1 MRQVRI
7 GAGALWL
14 AIMPGLALAQACP
27 QGVARDGVWIEFPD
41 RTVMTRVLSDGRIAE
56 TEYAFDGGP
65 VYGYITLPMGLVL
78 ESWSL
83 ENGRAPAA
91 DRESVTYSGTP
102 DPVPFPAPGV
112 RFDGIETSRFA
123 DGGQSRYTIN
133 VTVGAG
139 APVTI
144 GGCTYSGLPVDVTR
158 IEMDGTVYR
167 DSMMHLTDLGV
178 TIYLGF
184 SDDGSTPVPLM
195 PVSISLAPPMA
206 GGGAAPG
213 TAPPPLPTPP
223 GGTAGVPAK

>member
-1 MRQVRI
+1 MQRVRI

-14 AIMPGLALAQACP
+14 AILPGLSLAQTCP
-27 QGVARDGVWIEFPD
+27 QGLARDGVWIEFPD
-41 RTVMTRVLSDGRIAE
+41 RTVMTHVLSDGRIAE
-56 TEYAFDGGP
+56 TEYPFDGGP

-78 ESWSL
+78 ESWAL

-91 DRESVTYSGTP
+91 DRETVTYVGTP

-112 RFDGIETSRFA
+112 RFDGIETSVFA

-133 VTVGAG
+133 VTVGSG

-144 GGCTYSGLPVDVTR
+144 GGCTYTGFPVDVTR

-167 DSMMHLTDLGV
+167 DGMMHLGELGV

-184 SDDGSTPVPLM
+184 SDDGSVPVPLM
-195 PVSISLAPPMA
+195 PVSISMMAPMA
-206 GGGAAPG
+206 GGASAPG

-223 GGTAGVPAK
+223 GGTAGVPSK

>member
-1 MRQVRI
+1 M
-7 GAGALWL
+7 
-14 AIMPGLALAQACP
+14 MPGLALAQGCP
-27 QGVARDGVWIEFPD
+27 QGIARDGVWFEFSD
-41 RTVMTRVLSDGRIAE
+41 RTVLTRVLSDGRIAA
-56 TEYAFDGGP
+56 TEYDFDGGP

-78 ESWSL
+78 ESWAL
-83 ENGRAPAA
+83 ENGRTPAA
-91 DRESVTYSGTP
+91 DRESVSYAGTP

-112 RFDGIETSRFA
+112 RFDGIETARFA

-133 VTVGAG
+133 VSVGAA

-144 GGCTYSGLPVDVTR
+144 GGCTYTGLPVDVTR

-167 DSMMHLTDLGV
+167 DAMMHLTDLGV

-184 SDDGSTPVPLM
+184 SDDGSVPVPLM
-195 PVSISLAPPMA
+195 PVSISLGPPMA